1 MDPKKEQIFSHHSGS
16 YYFAKEIPDVRDGLT
31 ALQRMVLSKVKE
43 LSPEHAVRSVV
54 VALSF
59 DGMYLTNAAESKY
72 DYAAIDAVYHQIIVF
87 SQKWRTPRLLEGR
100 GNFGALNNLYTCCA
114 APRFTESKF
123 TDYAK
128 TVFRLPRKTSR
139 AAGSVFKTYVPNAVI
154 SGTFGTACNIPSH
167 NLGEVLDAVIA
178 LIREPEMPQ
187 KQIFDYIQGP
197 DYETGGVV
205 INKSELPSIYSAG
218 VGNIKFRAKTQIER
232 ERDRAKA
239 ECVISEIPFTLIQ
252 DAYDASLIIE
262 DNDFM
267 KTVMGYF
274 NEFDSYTDGSAH
286 SPESPV
292 LTGRLNALPKCIP
305 LKTTTDEEEFYRYL
319 FSMTG
324 LEGNYEYR
332 SILLSN
338 GKPKLMSFYEI
349 LSEWLAHYREI
360 TTKDNHGKP
369 LTDDQLCE
377 KLEKIKKRFA
387 TPRKTK
393 IIDG

>member
-1 MDPKKEQIFSHHSGS
+1 MDPTKEQIFSHHSGS

-31 ALQRMVLSKVKE
+31 TLQRAVLSKVKE
-43 LSPEHAVRSVV
+43 LSPEHAVCSASVV
-54 VALSF
+54 FSF
-59 DGMYLTNAAESKY
+59 DGMHFSNAFDGKHGF
-72 DYAAIDAVYHQIIVF
+72 AATLALYSQIINF
-87 SQKWRTPRLLEGR
+87 AQKWRTPRLLEGR
-100 GNFGALNNLYTCCA
+100 GNFGHPDQFYKNIADPQYT
-114 APRFTESKF
+114 EVKF
-123 TDYAK
+123 SDYANNI
-128 TVFRLPRKTSR
+128 FQLSRKASCSD
-139 AAGSVFKTYVPNAVI
+139 ADSVFKTYVPNAVI

-167 NLGEVLDAVIA
+167 NLGEVLDTVIA
-178 LIREPEMPQ
+178 LIQNPELPQ
-187 KQIFDYIQGP
+187 EQIFDYIQGP
-197 DYETGGVV
+197 DYKTGGVI

-218 VGNIKFRAKTQIER
+218 VGNIKFRAKAHIER
-232 ERDRAKA
+232 KNKRTKA
-239 ECVISEIPFTLIQ
+239 ECVITEYPFTLIQ
-252 DAYDASLIIE
+252 DAFDASPQFL
-262 DNDFM
+262 DCDDDFI
-267 KTVMGYF
+267 KSVMAD
-274 NEFDSYTDGSAH
+274 FDVFDFYTNGAAYLSDLCKDVFSKIH
-286 SPESPV
+286 
-292 LTGRLNALPKCIP
+292 IP
-305 LKTTTDEEEFYRYL
+305 LKSTANEEEFFQYL
-319 FSMTG
+319 FTMTK